1 MKRYV
6 WLAPLIAA
14 GIVFA
19 VFAWQSRQQ
28 TRTSARQ
35 ANSKTVPYQFI
46 VEDLNQR
53 YILGYYPINKDRDG
67 KRRRI
72 KVEVKGHPEYSITS
86 RKSYY
91 QREE

>member
-1 MKRYV
+1 LETKTQAADIYKR
-6 WLAPLIAA
+6 
-14 GIVFA
+14 
-19 VFAWQSRQQ
+19 
-28 TRTSARQ
+28 
-35 ANSKTVPYQFI
+35 I

-53 YILGYYPINKDRDG
+53 YILGYYPTNKEHNG

-91 QREE
+91 RREE